1 MVGLAWRV
9 FDNTGNRGRD
19 SGKAQRV
26 YYYHY
31 YYYYCVVHTDE
42 KKKKPATKE
51 AVPTGV
57 WTRLCH
63 GPTEEGGGR
72 KVWGVERDIPAG
84 DI

>member
-42 KKKKPATKE
+42 KKRSPLPRKLYQQE
-51 AVPTGV
+51 TGRV
-57 WTRLCH
+57 FVTDLRRK
-63 GPTEEGGGR
+63 GGGR